1 MKIFTFQKVVRYIP
15 ITIRKWV
22 FSSFFPISRLII
34 ENFGLK
40 SICRRAMSSNEWW
53 VTVRSKCHYVLMKE
67 LCWCFCFEGF
77 SIKTRKKVWW
87 GHSTMYSN
95 LRMTCLLSRS
105 IETKHYAKGKG
116 ITSTT
121 FKIKRQFTDTCQ
133 SAILNLA
140 HLKYML
146 SDRAHS
152 KNLIAYSR

>member
-1 MKIFTFQKVVRYIP
+1 
-15 ITIRKWV
+15 
-22 FSSFFPISRLII
+22 
-34 ENFGLK
+34 
-40 SICRRAMSSNEWW
+40 
-53 VTVRSKCHYVLMKE
+53 
-67 LCWCFCFEGF
+67 
-77 SIKTRKKVWW
+77 
-87 GHSTMYSN
+87 MYSN